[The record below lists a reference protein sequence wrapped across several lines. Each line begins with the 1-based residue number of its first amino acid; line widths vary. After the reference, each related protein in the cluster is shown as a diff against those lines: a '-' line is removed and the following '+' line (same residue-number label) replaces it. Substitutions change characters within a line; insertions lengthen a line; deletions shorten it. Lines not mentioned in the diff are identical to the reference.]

1 MVTFLAAGMGF
12 FLGAVLGYPQY
23 RVLRQVV
30 SGAWLWILANCLAW
44 ALGMPVIFASVDR
57 AYVAYESGSVAGALL
72 IFAAALALTGA
83 VVGAVHGLALVR
95 LAGNQTTAPEEG
107 RLL

>member
-1 MVTFLAAGMGF
+1 MKLWLRWVDANSLAKLIGLGLTFALD
-12 FLGAVLGYPQY
+12 
-23 RVLRQVV
+23 
-30 SGAWLWILANCLAW
+30 ILIICLAW